1 MKYRYY
7 CRYEYPEHPDIKNPC
22 GIYRDEG
29 TIMRM
34 QALQKDKK
42 WRYSEYLSR
51 AMMNGDLMTTESV
64 TEDEVVI
71 AIMSVF
77 TKETEESAKRIAK
90 DRVEDR

>member
-1 MKYRYY
+1 
-7 CRYEYPEHPDIKNPC
+7 
-22 GIYRDEG
+22 
-29 TIMRM
+29 MRM